1 MLERGCCNILLNAS
15 TLAPSKSLALRA
27 ARNCCSA
34 DTGTLEMGA
43 AADMLHARV
52 LNCRSRCLESGM
64 DHLGR
69 NAAIMPVPVLLTARY
84 EADVGDSL

>member
-43 AADMLHARV
+43 AADMLHVCSTVGADV
-52 LNCRSRCLESGM
+52 WSLAWIIWAG
-64 DHLGR
+64 
-69 NAAIMPVPVLLTARY
+69 MPVPVLLTARY